1 MKTTFLEA
9 LQYLFNVFMQLNK
22 FFYHKLKFKLKLDP
36 KMFTFKNQKKN
47 SENKDEIFQ
56 RLVATLDI
64 VL

>member
-1 MKTTFLEA
+1 
-9 LQYLFNVFMQLNK
+9 MQLNK
-22 FFYHKLKFKLKLDP
+22 IFYHKLKFKLKLDP